1 MLTMPVGML
10 LHWASE
16 YLEKVLP
23 DHLKAR
29 IKEPHVDPS
38 HEMVDPVP
46 YLNGETGEVMS
57 SIPSD
62 VITRVSRKK
71 LRKFLT
77 EGEDLNI
84 IVSHLFEKRTLR
96 LTKSSSTGNSNRL
109 TWKLAESRQ
118 HLKMVL

>member
-1 MLTMPVGML
+1 ML

-29 IKEPHVDPS
+29 IKEPRVDPS

-46 YLNGETGEVMS
+46 YLNGETGQVMNT
-57 SIPSD
+57 IPTD
-62 VITRVSRKK
+62 VITRFSRKK

-84 IVSHLFEKRTLR
+84 TVSYLSEKHDPR
-96 LTKSSSTGNSNRL
+96 LTKFSSTRNSNP
-109 TWKLAESRQ
+109 SP
-118 HLKMVL
+118 